1 MIAYIVLG
9 LLFVLLIVF
18 CVLSAK
24 HWHWINIVLVIGIF
38 LSGTAAAAG
47 LSQVFAKRT
56 AAMKAAASAEENAE
70 RQEQS
75 AREVVF
81 GPDETIAYSPD
92 SLRGIDEALKLQ
104 LIGTGRS
111 WRNGTVE
118 PKGANVTFKFSTPRA
133 QADASAVSL
142 QSVVL
147 HAFVDAQL
155 EATMYPAQYIGSV
168 RVVSETEAEL
178 ELEPVFLVS
187 EEAFRLGGSWTL
199 FERMPS
205 DRYDTLRKGDEKDF
219 NVTEFRRK
227 LETEVFP
234 AESLGLT
241 PDSELYELLIDRIAF
256 DGMTMGEIE
265 KWIEDNPTGRRRLR
279 FEPRASEIFVRYKF
293 NAPSK
298 NSYPVDSSGNLDVE
312 GPFTL
317 RGLAVDPSRHLGS
330 EVKFDRTDELLVALP
345 VAEGYQLSDGAIVP
359 RFDSTE
365 DVTEVSRIYRRHLHE
380 FPFLFSELR
389 RQAAEFEQRTASVM
403 ANNVTTSLASEKAN
417 DQIRARDEMIAKL
430 GQDNKNL
437 ENDVGVISQLLE
449 SRSGQLESLRARVDA
464 LIRNIEQQK
473 SQSVGA
479 SGY

>member
-1 MIAYIVLG
+1 MIGYIVLG
-9 LLFVLLIVF
+9 LLFILLIVF

-38 LSGTAAAAG
+38 ISGTAAAIG
-47 LSQVFAKRT
+47 LSNVLVKRR
-56 AAMKAAASAEENAE
+56 AAMLDAEQTAVNAD
-70 RQEQS
+70 RQELQ
-75 AREVVF
+75 AREVLF
-81 GPDETIAYSPD
+81 GPDESITYSPD

-104 LIGTGRS
+104 LIGSGRS

-118 PKGANVTFKFSTPRA
+118 AKGSNAVFKFRNPRSL
-133 QADASAVSL
+133 ADSATDRL
-142 QSVVL
+142 QSIVL

-168 RVVSETEAEL
+168 RVISETDTEV

-219 NVTEFRRK
+219 NLTEFRKK

-234 AESLGLT
+234 PESLGLAAG
-241 PDSELYELLIDRIAF
+241 DELYELLIDRIAF
-256 DGMTMGEIE
+256 DGLTLGEIE
-265 KWIEDNPTGRRRLR
+265 KWIEENPTGRRRLR
-279 FEPRASEIFVRYKF
+279 FEPRPSEVFVRYKF
-293 NAPSK
+293 NSPSK

-317 RGLAVDPSRHLGS
+317 RGLAVDPARHLGG
-330 EVKFDRTDELLVALP
+330 EVKFDRTEELLVALP
-345 VAEGYQLSDGAIVP
+345 VADGYQLSDGAIVP

-365 DVTEVSRIYRRHLHE
+365 DVTEVSRIYRRQLHE

-389 RQAAEFEQRTASVM
+389 RQAAEFEQRTSNVKASNATALV
-403 ANNVTTSLASEKAN
+403 ASEKAN
-417 DQIRARDEMIAKL
+417 DQIRVRDDVIAKL
-430 GQDNKNL
+430 SEDNKNL
-437 ENDVGVISQLLE
+437 ENDVQVISQLLE
-449 SRSGQLESLRARVDA
+449 NRSGQLEALRTRVDA
-464 LIRNIEQQK
+464 LMRNIEQQK